1 MNPRASTTPAP
12 NQGHQSITST
22 RRKGSSGQFLPT
34 STTSPSSMRILV
46 WNCRG
51 AGNLNYRRNF
61 ADLMCSH
68 RPSIAV
74 LVKTRISRQ
83 QAEDISSM
91 LGFNSVCQSKA
102 VDFRGGIWLLWNSG
116 EVSLDVLM
124 VTDQAIHASVQMSP
138 SKPHWL
144 LSAVYASPNLDIR
157 LKFWDQLVNFASTHN
172 APWVITG
179 DFNDI
184 LSRHEKFSFT
194 PANTRRINAFQ
205 NCLDACNLLDLGFN
219 APRFMWTNKR
229 DRGLVME
236 RLDCF
241 FCNPSWQNLF

>member
-1 MNPRASTTPAP
+1 
-12 NQGHQSITST
+12 
-22 RRKGSSGQFLPT
+22 
-34 STTSPSSMRILV
+34 
-46 WNCRG
+46 
-51 AGNLNYRRNF
+51 
-61 ADLMCSH
+61 
-68 RPSIAV
+68 
-74 LVKTRISRQ
+74 
-83 QAEDISSM
+83 M
-91 LGFNSVCQSKA
+91 LGFNSVCQSEA
-102 VDFRGGIWLLWNSG
+102 VGFCGGIWLLWNSG

-124 VTDQAIHASVQMSP
+124 VTDQAIHASVQVSP

-144 LSAVYASPNLDIR
+144 LSAVYASPNLDTR

-172 APWVITG
+172 APWVVTR

-194 PANTRRINAFQ
+194 PANTRRINAFH

-219 APRFMWTNKR
+219 GPRFTWTNKR

-236 RLDCF
+236 RLDRF